1 MTDPNDLITNET
13 PLPNGASVPPRS
25 IWFLLG
31 MPILMFGA
39 NFVWISY
46 NSILLLPMVQKVVLP
61 ERASI
66 TVGLIAFF
74 STLVG
79 IVVSLLSGIISDHTP
94 GRWGRR
100 TPGILIGSLVGLPFI
115 ACAGIFHLSL
125 PLICV
130 SYVGMQFFTNVAN
143 GAWWPLLVDT
153 VPESQRGL
161 TSGLGGLYA
170 LLAAVVGFLLVT
182 YLNEINRADLAL
194 VSMGIVFTVSGI
206 LNALVIRRY
215 DKPAENVN
223 KIGVWKAFGG
233 MFRVRTFV
241 AVFFWLVFAGFLVNM
256 GFSSLQYFARDFLR
270 IYLGLENPDAGLRVL
285 GMINLLITM
294 LSAVGSGLLS
304 DKYGKLVYFS
314 RRNLILIGS
323 FTSAI
328 TTILMALTRD
338 YTLFLT
344 LAALRSLATGPIV
357 AVIPALASDL
367 SPKDEAGQYMAYN
380 NLTTGVSGA
389 VAAVLFGAILN
400 MQGAATPTSFIILLV
415 VAAGFYLVGG
425 FVFQAKVTQVELDK
439 RLKQWV

>member
-1 MTDPNDLITNET
+1 MIDLKGVVTSET
-13 PLPNGASVPPRS
+13 SVTTENTIPTRS
-25 IWFLLG
+25 IWYLFG

-46 NSILLLPMVQKVVLP
+46 NSILLLPMVQNVVLP

-74 STLVG
+74 STLIG
-79 IVVSLLSGIISDHTP
+79 IVVNMLSGIISDHTP
-94 GRWGRR
+94 SRWGKR
-100 TPGILIGSLVGLPFI
+100 TPAILTGSLVGLPFI

-125 PLICV
+125 PLICL

-153 VPESQRGL
+153 VPEKQRGL
-161 TSGLGGLYA
+161 ASGLAGLYA
-170 LLAAVVGFLLVT
+170 LLAAAVGFLLVT
-182 YLNEINRADLAL
+182 YLNEINRTDLAL
-194 VSMGIVFTVSGI
+194 ITMAIVFGVSGI
-206 LNALVIRRY
+206 LNALVIRRS
-215 DKPAENVN
+215 DRPAEN
-223 KIGVWKAFGG
+223 IQRISIWKAFGG

-241 AVFFWLVFAGFLVNM
+241 TVFFWLVFAGFLVNM

-270 IYLGLENPDAGLRVL
+270 IYLELENPDAGLRVL

-294 LSAVGSGLLS
+294 LSAVGAGVLS
-304 DKYGKLVYFS
+304 DKYGTKVLFS
-314 RRNLILIGS
+314 RRNLIVIGS
-323 FTSAI
+323 FISAL

-367 SPKDEAGQYMAYN
+367 APKDEAGQYMAYN

-389 VAAVLFGAILN
+389 FSSLLFGAILN
-400 MQGAATPTSFIILLV
+400 MQGAATPASFVILLV
-415 VAAGFYLVGG
+415 VAAAFYLVGG
-425 FVFQAKVTQVELDK
+425 FVFQIKVSQVELDK
-439 RLKQWV
+439 RLKHTL